1 MDLLSIESGSSN
13 SASDMGGVCPTGAR
27 LLRRVRRSSSSPPSL
42 RGRGVAVALPAVS
55 ILDSE
60 ILTMSDREVGL
71 ASLGELSSVL
81 SLLGIA
87 KVLCR
92 YFEQE
97 QMDFTGKKVIELGAG
112 TGLVGIL
119 AILLGGDVTLTD
131 QPNVVIQLQY
141 NVSKNIPEVGIK
153 RAKVSAL
160 LWGKDHKQFPTD
172 YDFIFGSDII
182 YRPSEFHS
190 LITTLLYLSKQST
203 TIYFCSKM
211 RKHMGVIDFYEKVL
225 PTHFDSTI
233 VHSVPEQEINLY
245 KITRKEPVT

>member
-1 MDLLSIESGSSN
+1 MVAEMAIFSYIDKDI
-13 SASDMGGVCPTGAR
+13 DYIGAGLR
-27 LLRRVRRSSSSPPSL
+27 LLTLEEANGPQFRNVRKETFQKRFE
-42 RGRGVAVALPAVS
+42 
-55 ILDSE
+55 SE
-60 ILTMSDREVGL
+60 RIKLSNFDRW
-71 ASLGELSSVL
+71 
-81 SLLGIA
+81 A